1 MPPWAPSLRWR
12 ARPES
17 TSAYLLSVRRQGI
30 KRFTPQPGSQLPQI
44 PSGKAHQNCGTARV
58 SDRTAA
64 QDGEGN
70 KTTPW
75 LENRR
80 SAWRVKSSLPRRKR
94 CRPQLGVPLPPS
106 LPPSPAFPRF
116 YSWCG
121 KRQEP
126 SLPGGGGGWG
136 EKFSFTCLFLKGLQ
150 REYADAKRGR
160 HFAGIVLKAREARP
174 AASGAA
180 GAGLV

>member
-94 CRPQLGVPLPPS
+94 CRPQLGVPLPPPS
-106 LPPSPAFPRF
+106 LASLSKVLQLVWEKTGA
-116 YSWCG
+116 
-121 KRQEP
+121 EP
-126 SLPGGGGGWG
+126 S
-136 EKFSFTCLFLKGLQ
+136 
-150 REYADAKRGR
+150 RRGR
-160 HFAGIVLKAREARP
+160 
-174 AASGAA
+174 
-180 GAGLV
+180 GLGGEVFFYLFIFKGSSKRIR